1 MTKVSKK
8 SLIVLLLIIVCSLSV
23 ISADN
28 NYVPGEVIVMLKFG
42 KSVQTFSRNFGFMSL
57 RVKEPVVEYMN
68 IWLMEYDNSSYN
80 DEYVLSEIRKS
91 SDIAVAQFNHYVT
104 ERSAPPPLMP
114 NDQFFASNQWALH
127 NTGQTGGTPD
137 ADIDAPE
144 AWDLTTSGLTAAGD
158 TIIVCVVDGG
168 AYLTHADLKF
178 WKNWYEIPANNIDDD
193 GNGYIDD
200 VNGWNAISQN
210 GNIGS
215 NTHGSHVSGI
225 AGATG
230 NNTIGVAGVNWNIKI
245 MIVQGSSGTEA
256 VVVRAYGYALKQR
269 RVYDSTNGQ
278 RGAFIVS
285 TNSSFGVDYGQPA
298 NYPLWC
304 AFYDS
309 LGTKGILN
317 ACATANLN
325 INIDNTGDIPTA
337 CPSDWMV
344 SVTNTT
350 NTDAKNSGAA
360 YGLLTIDLGAPGTSI
375 YSTYTTNNYSN
386 LTGTSMATPHVAGA
400 IGFMYNVAPL
410 WWIQAYKSNPGPYSL
425 VVKQKILQGVDIKP
439 SLQNITVSGGRLNLY
454 NSALLMQNLT
464 AIGSQNGSIPAL
476 YRLYQNYPNPFNP
489 STIISFDIPEEGFVS
504 LKVYNTIG
512 QEVAV
517 IADGVMKAGTY
528 QKVFNAVNLPSGIYF
543 YKLTASNYSDV
554 RKMTIVK

>member
-1 MTKVSKK
+1 MKTILTVLLVILCC
-8 SLIVLLLIIVCSLSV
+8 SLISF
-23 ISADN
+23 SADN
-28 NYVPGEVIVMLKFG
+28 NYVPGEAIVMLKFG
-42 KSVQTFSRNFGFMSL
+42 KNLQKLTSDLGFAGL
-57 RVKEPVVEYMN
+57 KLKEPVVDYMN
-68 IWLMEYDNSSYN
+68 IWLVEFNSSSYN
-80 DEYVLSEIRKS
+80 DSYVLSEIRKH
-91 SDIAVAQFNHYVT
+91 SDVAVAQFNHYVS
-104 ERSAPPPLMP
+104 ERSVTPVMP
-114 NDQFFASNQWALH
+114 NDQYFASNQWSMN
-127 NTGQTGGTPD
+127 NTGQFGGTPD

-144 AWDLTTSGLTAAGD
+144 AWNLTTSGLTAAGD
-158 TIIVCVVDGG
+158 TIVVCVVDGG
-168 AYLTHADLKF
+168 FYLTHADLKF

-200 VNGWNAISQN
+200 VNGWNAVSQN
-210 GNIGS
+210 GNLGGS
-215 NTHGSHVSGI
+215 THGSHVSGI

-245 MIVQGSSGTEA
+245 LAVQGSSGTEA

-269 RVYDSTNGQ
+269 RVYDQTNGQ

-325 INIDNTGDIPTA
+325 INIDLTGDIPTA
-337 CPSDWMV
+337 CPSEWMV

-350 NTDAKNSGAA
+350 NTDVKNSGAA

-375 YSTYTTNNYSN
+375 YSTTTASIYANM
-386 LTGTSMATPHVAGA
+386 TGTSMATPHVAGA

-410 WWIQAYKSNPGPYSL
+410 WWIQGYKANPGPYSL
-425 VVKQKILQGVDIKP
+425 TVKQKILQGVDIIP
-439 SLQNITVSGGRLNLY
+439 SLQNVTVSGGRLNLY

-464 AIGSQNGSIPAL
+464 AIGNENGSVPAL

-489 STIISFDIPEEGFVS
+489 STIISFDIPEEGYVS

-512 QEVAV
+512 QEVAI
-517 IADGVMKAGTY
+517 IADGVMKAGAY

-543 YKLTASNYSDV
+543 YKLTTGNYSDV
-554 RKMTIVK
+554 RKMTVVK